1 MGSLKDDL
9 AAGIERV
16 ETHISWV
23 FLGPSTVWKVKK
35 PVQLGFLDFSTLEQR
50 RRACDAEVRLNSR
63 LAPNVYRSVVPV
75 TRGPDGRHRIGGEGP
90 PVDFAV
96 EMARLPDARRADVML
111 REGRLTGEHVDILAG
126 RLARFHADMATD
138 ECIGSFGTP
147 EAILRNVQENFAQTR
162 TTVGEHL
169 SAAEALEIETKQ
181 ARFIDEHRDLLVG
194 RVWRGRVRDGH
205 GDLRFEHVYFTDD
218 EPTIIDCIEFNERF
232 RYADVACDLAFLSM
246 DATSLGRVDL
256 AERLLAAYARASGDY
271 ELFRLVDFYEGYRAY
286 VRGKVS
292 SMLQATPDVSPEIR
306 ARAGRDARRHY
317 LLALSAGRPSLLE
330 PAVIAVGGLI
340 ASGKSSVAER
350 LGHVM
355 AAPVVDS
362 DRTRKSLFGVPP
374 TTPLAASAWEGAY
387 TPSHTANVYAE
398 MLRRARWVLGSGRP
412 VVLDAS
418 FRTRALRRAAKALAA
433 EHGLP
438 FFFVETRTAPE
449 TCRARLRERALAP
462 SVSDGR
468 LEVFDAFRSQWEPVD
483 ELSPREHLVVD
494 TSLPLDENLSRL
506 TRTLPAWPP
515 GLTQ

>member
-194 RVWRGRVRDGH
+194 RVWRGG
-205 GDLRFEHVYFTDD
+205 G
-218 EPTIIDCIEFNERF
+218 
-232 RYADVACDLAFLSM
+232 
-246 DATSLGRVDL
+246 G
-256 AERLLAAYARASGDY
+256 
-271 ELFRLVDFYEGYRAY
+271 EG
-286 VRGKVS
+286 
-292 SMLQATPDVSPEIR
+292 
-306 ARAGRDARRHY
+306 
-317 LLALSAGRPSLLE
+317 
-330 PAVIAVGGLI
+330 
-340 ASGKSSVAER
+340 
-350 LGHVM
+350 
-355 AAPVVDS
+355 
-362 DRTRKSLFGVPP
+362 
-374 TTPLAASAWEGAY
+374 
-387 TPSHTANVYAE
+387 
-398 MLRRARWVLGSGRP
+398 
-412 VVLDAS
+412 
-418 FRTRALRRAAKALAA
+418 
-433 EHGLP
+433 
-438 FFFVETRTAPE
+438 
-449 TCRARLRERALAP
+449 
-462 SVSDGR
+462 
-468 LEVFDAFRSQWEPVD
+468 
-483 ELSPREHLVVD
+483 
-494 TSLPLDENLSRL
+494 
-506 TRTLPAWPP
+506 
-515 GLTQ
+515 